1 MKSDVEIRLV
11 QFDPAWLDPAANA
24 AHAVAAIDAVAA
36 AGADLIVFPELSNLG
51 YVTPASSEGDAEYP
65 PGVGDAEEF
74 RRRYEAGAAGAP
86 TFLEAI
92 AQATAR
98 HDCTVVVG
106 IARRSEDGSL
116 RNSCAVVGPSGTIG
130 IQDKLHMPPQEMPF
144 FTAGD
149 AVYVFD
155 TPVGRIGTA
164 ICYDSRFP
172 EVSRLQAVGGAE
184 ICIVVYAGSGHVQRA
199 GGVEGTLAYRAHVR
213 SQENGVYYA
222 ICNRVGSEGS
232 ARFTGGSVI
241 CAPDGRFVAVG
252 DDRPSTVGGC
262 LSASALDAARKAAP
276 ALADYRPDL
285 RDAVV
290 VPPSSR
296 GA

>member
-65 PGVGDAEEF
+65 PGVGDAEAF

-144 FTAGD
+144 FTAG
-149 AVYVFD
+149 AV
-155 TPVGRIGTA
+155 TPKSAPSAASGPRSATTA
-164 ICYDSRFP
+164 ASRR
-172 EVSRLQAVGGAE
+172 SAV
-184 ICIVVYAGSGHVQRA
+184 CR
-199 GGVEGTLAYRAHVR
+199 R
-213 SQENGVYYA
+213 SA
-222 ICNRVGSEGS
+222 
-232 ARFTGGSVI
+232 
-241 CAPDGRFVAVG
+241 APK
-252 DDRPSTVGGC
+252 
-262 LSASALDAARKAAP
+262 SASSSTPAAATCNAPGASKGRSRTARTFAARRTASTTRSAIASGPKGRPGSPGAA
-276 ALADYRPDL
+276 
-285 RDAVV
+285 
-290 VPPSSR
+290 
-296 GA
+296 